1 MKDSKLQRYELFVNS
16 AIIAA
21 EAEHGK
27 DGFRHRDVLFLTD
40 LFLNWATN
48 PSFEANEEIQNV
60 QIARYLTDLLSEG
73 YARKITK
80 KGYPR
85 YKLTRVG
92 LIQLISS
99 ITYKTHINN
108 PSWFFFTYY
117 FVSSYKERVYKM
129 IESEGALFPKA
140 IQLEC
145 EELFNLK
152 NLLDREINAVK
163 KQLTLQQSRVDDSI
177 YAAKTVRE
185 YLRNNK
191 PISEAISEISKVAP
205 YDLDSRKPL
214 AELISDLPQDLR
226 TWELTSGNEAR
237 ANLLYKPAKNL
248 LDSYLSELEALIHSS
263 QDL

>member
-1 MKDSKLQRYELFVNS
+1 MKDSKLQRYEIFVN
-16 AIIAA
+16 AATITA

-48 PSFEANEEIQNV
+48 PTFEANEEIQNV

-92 LIQLISS
+92 FVQLISN
-99 ITYKTHINN
+99 IPTKTHVNN
-108 PSWFFFTYY
+108 PNWFFFTYY
-117 FVSSYKERVYKM
+117 FISSYKERIYKM

-140 IQLEC
+140 LQLEC
-145 EELFNLK
+145 EELLNL
-152 NLLDREINAVK
+152 NDLLEREISAVK
-163 KQLTLQQSRVDDSI
+163 KQLAIQNSRINDSL

-185 YLRNNK
+185 YIKNNE
-191 PISEAISEISKVAP
+191 PLSVAIKEISKVAP

-226 TWELTSGNEAR
+226 AWELTSGNEAR
-237 ANLLYKPAKNL
+237 ANLLYKPAKKQL
-248 LDSYLSELEALIHSS
+248 ESYLTELEALVH
-263 QDL
+263 LN